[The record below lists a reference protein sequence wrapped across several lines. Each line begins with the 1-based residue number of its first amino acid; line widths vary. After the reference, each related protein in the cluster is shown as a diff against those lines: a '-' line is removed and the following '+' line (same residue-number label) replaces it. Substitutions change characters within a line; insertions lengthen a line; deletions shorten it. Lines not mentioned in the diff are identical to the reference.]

1 MFFCVSKSLIEYT
14 LYKVYSINDLVFT
27 EIDIV
32 NYGGENITD
41 YQYTAEKHCEL
52 HVTFKL
58 PKGLMQTIIRLNGII
73 IGNIGFSWSQN
84 TEEIFLPWSITLNKG
99 DIISLESIDGN
110 YTAKAICFII
120 TILK

>member
-1 MFFCVSKSLIEYT
+1 MLFVSFKSLIEYT

-27 EIDIV
+27 EIDRV

-58 PKGLMQTIIRLNGII
+58 PKGLMQTIIRLNDII

-84 TEEIFLPWSITLNKG
+84 TEEILLPWCITLNKG
-99 DIISLESIDGN
+99 DILSLESSNGN
-110 YTAKAICFII
+110 CTTKVICYII